1 MTIRRKTSRSSDAS
15 TAKPKRRTRTLIR
28 VKRVYEESNPAD
40 GMRVLVDRLWPR
52 GLSRS
57 QLKLDRWVKHLAP
70 SNELRRWYRHDPNLF
85 DEFRRR
91 YLAELEAH
99 RDGVVELRLAVR
111 GRAVTLLT
119 ATRELAL
126 SHAEVL
132 RDLLTTTR

>member
-1 MTIRRKTSRSSDAS
+1 MKAAARRGGRVKA
-15 TAKPKRRTRTLIR
+15 AKPRRRARTLIR
-28 VKRVYEESNPAD
+28 VKRVYEKPDQAD
-40 GMRVLVDRLWPR
+40 GMRVLIDRLWPR
-52 GLSRS
+52 GLSRN
-57 QLKLDRWVKHLAP
+57 QVKLDRWVKHLAP
-70 SNELRRWYRHDPNLF
+70 SNELRRWYRHDPDLF

-91 YLAELEAH
+91 YLAELEGH
-99 RDGVVELRLAVR
+99 RESVAELRLAVR

>member
-1 MTIRRKTSRSSDAS
+1 MKAAARRGGGAATSR
-15 TAKPKRRTRTLIR
+15 PKRRTRTLIR
-28 VKRVYEESNPAD
+28 IKRVYQAPERQD
-40 GMRVLVDRLWPR
+40 GTRILIDRLWPR
-52 GLSRS
+52 GLSRN

-70 SNELRRWYRHDPNLF
+70 SNELRRWYRHDPDLF

-99 RDGVVELRLAVR
+99 RDSVAELRLAVR

-132 RDLLTTTR
+132 REVLTTTR